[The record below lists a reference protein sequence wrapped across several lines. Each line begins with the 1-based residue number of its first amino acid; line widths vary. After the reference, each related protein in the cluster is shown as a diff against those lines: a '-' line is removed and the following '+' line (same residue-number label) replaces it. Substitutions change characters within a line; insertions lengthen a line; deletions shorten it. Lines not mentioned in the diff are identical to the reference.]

1 MATSHYQPNGHDES
15 GAASFKRGRQE
26 ARAVGS
32 MVAEIANDIRGLA
45 TKEVALAQAEAKET
59 VSITVRAVV
68 WGAVAAVFAMLLLT
82 WITLSIMFALAEVW
96 PFWAASLATTGIV
109 LLVTAIAGFLAYRR
123 IKQISITPQRTIETI
138 REDMTWARSQM
149 TSPGTSASSAPR

>member
-1 MATSHYQPNGHDES
+1 GRHERHDGRGRELRPPAPDAVRGRRHRRGLPRGTDAPLVATSRYQSNGHDES
-15 GAASFKRGRQE
+15 AAASFQRGREE

-68 WGAVAAVFAMLLLT
+68 
-82 WITLSIMFALAEVW
+82 
-96 PFWAASLATTGIV
+96 
-109 LLVTAIAGFLAYRR
+109 
-123 IKQISITPQRTIETI
+123 
-138 REDMTWARSQM
+138 
-149 TSPGTSASSAPR
+149 